1 MALLVL
7 LLDVEIANACPTCK
21 DTLGLHAIRMQ
32 YGYALS
38 IGFMML
44 VPFSILGGWGIVIY
58 RLTRGQASPSQAA
71 TPESQADGWAAKS
84 GSDLATSDD

>member
-44 VPFSILGGWGIVIY
+44 GPFSILGEPIIVKTQLCFSFY
-58 RLTRGQASPSQAA
+58 LQVGYT
-71 TPESQADGWAAKS
+71 
-84 GSDLATSDD
+84 